1 MPEKIEKQITGGA
14 IDESL
19 KDETVQIL
27 RKISKDAELNER
39 IGRLFG
45 SFRLDRAYRNTS
57 PGKSHQ
63 LIHLDQ
69 IVRDIDRLVKD
80 IKLIPEDFKA
90 LATDVQ
96 LRLDG
101 RVYESAEADLFER
114 LYRYRAMALHVT
126 GEIKKWPS
134 WMAQTNELEYRLLSD
149 VFALLKPLLRKKG
162 ETVKKAREILS
173 AEFGEIGLAEAPES
187 LLKRIPKEIKNHPT
201 TIPK

>member
-1 MPEKIEKQITGGA
+1 MPEKIEKHITGGA

-27 RKISKDAELNER
+27 RKISKDSELNEKVA
-39 IGRLFG
+39 RLFG

-57 PGKSHQ
+57 PSKSTQ

-69 IVRDIDRLVKD
+69 VVRDIDRLVEN

-90 LATDVQ
+90 LSTDVQ

-101 RVYESAEADLFER
+101 SVYESAEADLFER
-114 LYRYRAMALHVT
+114 LYRYRAMAMHVT

-134 WMAQTNELEYRLLSD
+134 WIAQTDELEYRLLSD
-149 VFALLKPLLRKKG
+149 VFALLKPLIRKKG
-162 ETVKKAREILS
+162 ETVEKAREILS
-173 AEFGEIGLAEAPES
+173 AEFGEIGLAVSRES
-187 LLKRIPKEIKNHPT
+187 LLKRIPKDVKNKPAGG
-201 TIPK
+201 PK